1 MALPFW
7 WYDEDTKLSF
17 PHYLTKQRL
26 ASLQLFTVRP
36 EDVFITT
43 LVRSGTHWVSHIVK
57 LICNNGEPYE
67 GPIFEAVPLWE
78 SEGTD
83 FQAMASPRLFKSHFP
98 YAMMPGGLPHTTQAK
113 YIYVAR
119 NPKDV
124 IVSCY
129 HFVRSFQEHQ
139 YQGSVS
145 EFIDAFLSQERFCY
159 GGWFHNVLSWWE
171 HRDKPNVL
179 FLKYEDIKKDLAG
192 TIKSIALFLGYEISL
207 DTLQKITE
215 MSTFESMKTQSSFNF
230 SGKYTLHPMDPNG
243 APLLR
248 KGQVGDW
255 KTFFTQEQSDYFDAE
270 YAKRMKDT
278 GLQFDFE

>member
-1 MALPFW
+1 MALLFW

-26 ASLQLFTVRP
+26 ASLQTFTIRP

-43 LVRSGTHWVSHIVK
+43 LIRSGTHWVSHIVK

-67 GPIFEAVPLWE
+67 STIFEAVPLWE

-83 FQAMASPRLFKSHFP
+83 LQAMPSPRLFKSHFP

-124 IVSCY
+124 IVSSY

-145 EFIDAFLSQERFCY
+145 EFIDAFLSRERFSY

-171 HRDKPNVL
+171 HRDKRNVL
-179 FLKYEDIKKDLAG
+179 FLKYEDMKKDLAG
-192 TIKSIALFLGYEISL
+192 TIKSIATFLGYEISL
-207 DTLQKITE
+207 DTVQKITE
-215 MSTFESMKTQSSFNF
+215 MSTFESMKAQSSFNF
-230 SGKYTLHPMDPNG
+230 PGKYTLHPIG

-248 KGQVGDW
+248 KGHVGDW